1 MEEELYLVDSATTNT
16 ILREIKYF
24 QTLTKSKGKVMIII
38 GRDAVIVSSGRA
50 IIILPMG
57 TQLVIEDALIYPDST
72 RTLLS
77 YKDIRRNGFHIETHN
92 DNKDEYLFITKNDG
106 YNKQLLEKIPSLSTG
121 LYFTYIKPVQHVAYK
136 IIFQNL
142 DIFKRWHDRLGHPGI
157 GMMRK
162 IISNSLGHHM
172 YFKIS

>member
-1 MEEELYLVDSATTNT
+1 MGTIQMEEELCLVDSATTNT

-24 QTLTKSKGKVMIII
+24 QTLTKSKGKVMTIA
-38 GRDAVIVSSGRA
+38 GRDAVIVGSGRA

-57 TQLVIEDALIYPDST
+57 TQLVIEDALLYPDST

-77 YKDIRRNGFHIETHN
+77 YKDIRRNCFPIETHN

-142 DIFKRWHDRLGHPGI
+142 DIFKTWHDGLGHPKI
-157 GMMRK
+157 GMM
-162 IISNSLGHHM
+162 
-172 YFKIS
+172 